1 MKNPTDLGLRRDI
14 VELFDHS
21 ILWEKYANETI
32 IELKNI
38 FGNVAIDIQHV
49 GSTAIKNIK
58 AKPIIDIVVGTK
70 ELNELN
76 PFIEK
81 LAQNNY
87 FHRPFKEED
96 VIFIKGNIRENIRTH
111 HIHVVKYNSD
121 IWNNQIN
128 FRDYLNNN
136 ATDAKNY
143 EKLKVKLQK
152 DNRNNRSGYT
162 ENKERHIIEIIEKA
176 KEWKRDPTSAT
187 EK

>member
-1 MKNPTDLGLRRDI
+1 MTNPTNLGLRRDM

-21 ILWEKYANETI
+21 ILWEKYAYETI

-38 FGNVAIDIQHV
+38 FGHTAIDIQHI

-58 AKPIIDIVVGTK
+58 AKPIIDILVGIN
-70 ELNELN
+70 ELNELDA
-76 PFIEK
+76 FIEK

-87 FHRPFKEED
+87 IHRPFKEED
-96 VIFIKGNIRENIRTH
+96 VLFVKENIKEETRTH

-128 FRDYLNNN
+128 FRDYLNHHT
-136 ATDAKNY
+136 AEAKNY
-143 EKLKVKLQK
+143 AKLKVKLQK

-162 ENKERHIIEIIEKA
+162 EKKEGYIIKIMEKA
-176 KEWKRDPTSAT
+176 EKWKRNQTNP
-187 EK
+187 